1 MEAQKKLNEKKL
13 NELSNQCYSTI
24 QLWVKDNW
32 YKKLRKTSY
41 DLLETFLMY
50 GGSSYDEYEILC
62 DELGQNVVN
71 KELLAAINAANQS
84 W

>member
-1 MEAQKKLNEKKL
+1 MENTKKLND
-13 NELSNQCYSTI
+13 LSNQCYNRI
-24 QLWVKDNW
+24 QLWVEENW

-50 GGSSYDEYEILC
+50 GTSSYDEYEFLC

-71 KELLAAINAANQS
+71 KELIAAINAANHS